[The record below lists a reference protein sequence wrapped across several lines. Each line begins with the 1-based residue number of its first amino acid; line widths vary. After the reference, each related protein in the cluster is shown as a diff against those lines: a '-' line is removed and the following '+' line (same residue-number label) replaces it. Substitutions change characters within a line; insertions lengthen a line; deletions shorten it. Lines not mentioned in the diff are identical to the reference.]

1 MCDSQATV
9 VLDSC
14 ISESSTRRRQGG
26 GEGGSSGFA
35 QTPLWPQNILYTVQ
49 LYILS
54 ALPIVSGPLASLH

>member
-14 ISESSTRRRQGG
+14 ISESSTGRRQGR
-26 GEGGSSGFA
+26 EGGSSGF
-35 QTPLWPQNILYTVQ
+35 TPFWPQNILYTVQ